1 MYSYI
6 FTLVQLI
13 SYRIRYIL
21 LKILLKTNNFKK
33 EFKMNFKALIKKSAQ
48 NRIGVAR
55 LTKESRMK
63 KRQKYK
69 EFEWVHNFKSIS
81 QSTYNI
87 YDETLISFQF
97 IQPSYFMAVL
107 HISNP
112 FCTKKVTVFM
122 S

>member
-13 SYRIRYIL
+13 SYRIRYTTF
-21 LKILLKTNNFKK
+21 KILYLKQLILKK
-33 EFKMNFKALIKKSAQ
+33 NFKMNFKALIKKSAQ

-69 EFEWVHNFKSIS
+69 EFE
-81 QSTYNI
+81 
-87 YDETLISFQF
+87 
-97 IQPSYFMAVL
+97 
-107 HISNP
+107 
-112 FCTKKVTVFM
+112 
-122 S
+122 

>member
-1 MYSYI
+1 
-6 FTLVQLI
+6 
-13 SYRIRYIL
+13 
-21 LKILLKTNNFKK
+21 
-33 EFKMNFKALIKKSAQ
+33 MNFKALIKKSAQ

-112 FCTKKVTVFM
+112 FSTKKVTVSM
-122 S
+122 SYDYCTLPNFRDCGQLNCLYKYSKSFNFFKI